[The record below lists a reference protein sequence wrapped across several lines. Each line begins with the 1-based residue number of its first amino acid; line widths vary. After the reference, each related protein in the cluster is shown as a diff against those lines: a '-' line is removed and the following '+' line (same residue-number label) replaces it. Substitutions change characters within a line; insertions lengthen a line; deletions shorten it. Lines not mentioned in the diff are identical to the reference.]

1 MMLLVSGSL
10 VAGYAATAMRPSVS
24 VLGASRCDVL
34 MQQGISCTV
43 EKRPKSAVALQI
55 TIPEDMSKDIHMKVM
70 DKLAKNAK
78 VPGFRPGKVPAAAV
92 AAHIGQKRVKS
103 ATVEQ
108 LIDVGMQ
115 QSGSQVRLHTVGEAR
130 LEEEVEELE
139 ARYKIG
145 EEVSFS
151 VIVDVYPQVPLTP
164 EMYEGLEV
172 SVPDVPF
179 NQEAYDGSLRKLR
192 DQHADLVEA
201 AEGTEAV
208 FGQQLLVNMDG
219 FFKAPDGSK
228 GEPLPSIASG
238 DGVQMPLMP
247 GKFMPG
253 LVEGLVGV
261 KKDETRSITVTF
273 PPRSSAPQLAGKEAI
288 FEVSCLKVQDRVYP
302 EVNDDFADKVKPGM
316 SWAELDEKLRE
327 GVELEMAERK
337 KGMTHQELQKALV
350 TVLPDD
356 FEVPE
361 TLQEQV
367 AKERFAM
374 MLSDM
379 REKGATDE
387 DLKEIITT
395 ENYERY
401 KKISQNMIESQVSS
415 PPRLPS
421 QSTHPALASMSRP
434 SNPRSPSTP
443 PAPLCDHR
451 SRATLP

>member
-1 MMLLVSGSL
+1 M
-10 VAGYAATAMRPSVS
+10 
-24 VLGASRCDVL
+24 
-34 MQQGISCTV
+34 
-43 EKRPKSAVALQI
+43 
-55 TIPEDMSKDIHMKVM
+55 
-70 DKLAKNAK
+70 
-78 VPGFRPGKVPAAAV
+78 
-92 AAHIGQKRVKS
+92 
-103 ATVEQ
+103 
-108 LIDVGMQ
+108 
-115 QSGSQVRLHTVGEAR
+115 
-130 LEEEVEELE
+130 
-139 ARYKIG
+139 
-145 EEVSFS
+145 
-151 VIVDVYPQVPLTP
+151 
-164 EMYEGLEV
+164 
-172 SVPDVPF
+172 
-179 NQEAYDGSLRKLR
+179 
-192 DQHADLVEA
+192 
-201 AEGTEAV
+201 
-208 FGQQLLVNMDG
+208 VNMDG

-401 KKISQNMIESQVSS
+401 KKISQNMIESQVKGDFALKHICQEQGLVVSRDEIDEEVMTLQRGALQKGEKFKESEVRPKVEAQLEKDMVLNWLEERAKITTVEGEVEVNVDEVLGAS
-415 PPRLPS
+415 PEE
-421 QSTHPALASMSRP
+421 LAKRVVSEEMAAATAETKEAAEPKSA
-434 SNPRSPSTP
+434 S
-443 PAPLCDHR
+443 PAPAEA
-451 SRATLP
+451 SPTPTPSSETPTPAEATPDSVGAPTIAPDGFDWGGTF